1 MSRNLV
7 ELVRRHHSVDAP
19 TALEVLKAAVDDH
32 GEITDEDRRRAA
44 AESGLPEAS
53 VYGVSTFYDD
63 LIQPRGKRHV
73 RVCTGTACFATTGDQ
88 HVTELIQATGM
99 SLGERSEDGEFSL
112 AETICLGF
120 CHSSPAVR
128 DGDVIDAGADV
139 IDRVR
144 NNGAQAAPE
153 PEWQSIFDEPVL
165 IREGDWSG
173 LGHALKELTPEELLE
188 EVKEAGVRGRGGAG
202 FPAGTKWQFTRD
214 AVGEHKF
221 IVANGDEGDPGSYI
235 DKYLMER
242 APALVFE
249 GMALAAYAVGA
260 DHGFLLTRSEYPNS
274 KPILDAAAAAARDA
288 GWLGENIQGSGFS
301 FDVTVIEGAG
311 SYVVGE
317 ETSLLACIE
326 GRRAVVS
333 ARPPFP
339 AVRGLYGM
347 PTVVNNTET
356 LANIPFVAANG
367 ATAYRD
373 LSPDA
378 TPWHQARLLQRALP
392 AARRVRGALR
402 HDDARA
408 V

>member
-88 HVTELIQATGM
+88 HVTELTQATGM

-128 DGDVIDAGADV
+128 DGDVIDAGADA

-153 PEWQSIFDEPVL
+153 PEWQSLFDEPVL
-165 IREGDWSG
+165 IRDGDWSG
-173 LGHALKELTPEELLE
+173 LGHALRELTPEELLE

-301 FDVTVIEGAG
+301 FDVTVHR
-311 SYVVGE
+311 
-317 ETSLLACIE
+317 
-326 GRRAVVS
+326 GRRLLRRRRGDVAARVHRGPPGSRVRAPAVPGG
-333 ARPPFP
+333 ARP
-339 AVRGLYGM
+339 VR
-347 PTVVNNTET
+347 
-356 LANIPFVAANG
+356 
-367 ATAYRD
+367 
-373 LSPDA
+373 DA
-378 TPWHQARLLQRALP
+378 DGRQQHRNAGEHPVRRRQRGD
-392 AARRVRGALR
+392 RVP
-402 HDDARA
+402 
-408 V
+408 

>member
-1 MSRNLV
+1 MRTRSTASGT
-7 ELVRRHHSVDAP
+7 HS
-19 TALEVLKAAVDDH
+19 
-32 GEITDEDRRRAA
+32 
-44 AESGLPEAS
+44 
-53 VYGVSTFYDD
+53 
-63 LIQPRGKRHV
+63 
-73 RVCTGTACFATTGDQ
+73 
-88 HVTELIQATGM
+88 
-99 SLGERSEDGEFSL
+99 
-112 AETICLGF
+112 
-120 CHSSPAVR
+120 
-128 DGDVIDAGADV
+128 
-139 IDRVR
+139 
-144 NNGAQAAPE
+144 AQAAPE
-153 PEWQSIFDEPVL
+153 PQWQSIFDEPVL
-165 IREGDWSG
+165 IRDGDWSG

-356 LANIPFVAANG
+356 LANIPFVAA
-367 ATAYRD
+367 
-373 LSPDA
+373 
-378 TPWHQARLLQRALP
+378 QRGD
-392 AARRVRGALR
+392 RVP
-402 HDDARA
+402 
-408 V
+408 